1 MRITLLI
8 QGAPYASDAP
18 RSALRFARAAVSSGH
33 RIHRAFFYNDGV
45 YIANAFATPPR
56 DETDVAAQWI
66 DFARSHDVDL
76 TVCVAASLRRGIVD
90 DREAEQY
97 ELGGANLRDGFEI
110 VGLGQMVE
118 GMLEGDRTVTFGA

>member
-8 QGAPYASDAP
+8 QGAPYASEAP
-18 RSALRFARAAVSSGH
+18 RSALRFAEAAVGAGH
-33 RIHRAFFYNDGV
+33 EIHRAFFYNDGV

-66 DFARSHDVDL
+66 DFARGHDIDL
-76 TVCVAASLRRGIVD
+76 TVCVAASLRRGILD
-90 DREAEQY
+90 ENEAKQY
-97 ELGGANLRDGFEI
+97 ELPGANLRDGFEI

>member
-8 QGAPYASDAP
+8 QGAPYSSDAP
-18 RSALRFARAAVSSGH
+18 RSALRFAKAAVGAGH
-33 RIHRAFFYNDGV
+33 EIHRAFFYNDGV
-45 YIANAFATPPR
+45 YIANALATPPR

-66 DFARSHDVDL
+66 DFATSHDVDL

-90 DREAEQY
+90 ENEAQQY
-97 ELGGANLRDGFEI
+97 ELAGASLRDGFEI

-118 GMLEGDRTVTFGA
+118 GMLEGDRTVTFSA

>member
-8 QGAPYASDAP
+8 QGAPFASDAP
-18 RSALRFARAAVSSGH
+18 RSALRFARAAVESGH

-45 YIANAFATPPR
+45 YIANAFASPPR

-66 DFARSHDVDL
+66 DFARDHDIDL

-90 DREAEQY
+90 DNEAEQY
-97 ELGGANLRDGFEI
+97 ELGGANLREGFEI

-118 GMLEGDRTVTFGA
+118 GMLEGDRTVTFSA

>member
-8 QGAPYASDAP
+8 QGAPFASDAP
-18 RSALRFARAAVSSGH
+18 RSALRFARAAVESGH

-45 YIANAFATPPR
+45 YIANAFASPPR
-56 DETDVAAQWI
+56 DETDVAAQWVE
-66 DFARSHDVDL
+66 FARTHDIDL

-90 DREAEQY
+90 ENEAEQY
-97 ELGGANLRDGFEI
+97 ELGGANLREGFEI

-118 GMLEGDRTVTFGA
+118 GMLEGDRTVTFSA

>member
-8 QGAPYASDAP
+8 QGAPYASDVP
-18 RSALRFARAAVSSGH
+18 RSALRFARAAVDAGH

-45 YIANAFATPPR
+45 YIANALATPPR

-66 DFARSHDVDL
+66 DFATSHDIDL

-90 DREAEQY
+90 ENEAQQY
-97 ELGGANLRDGFEI
+97 ELAGASLRDGFEI

-118 GMLEGDRTVTFGA
+118 GMLEGDRTVTFSA

>member
-18 RSALRFARAAVSSGH
+18 RSALRFAQAAVSAGH
-33 RIHRAFFYNDGV
+33 EIHRAFFYNDGV
-45 YIANAFATPPR
+45 YIANAFATAPR

-66 DFARSHDVDL
+66 DFARGHDIDL
-76 TVCVAASLRRGIVD
+76 TVCVAASLRRGILD
-90 DREAEQY
+90 ENEAEQY
-97 ELGGANLRDGFEI
+97 ELPGANLRGGFEI

-118 GMLEGDRTVTFGA
+118 GMLQGDRTVTFGA

>member
-1 MRITLLI
+1 MRITLLV

-56 DETDVAAQWI
+56 DETDLAAQWI
-66 DFARSHDVDL
+66 DFARRHGVDL

-90 DREAEQY
+90 DGEAEQY